1 MDWVTKTRKKE
12 AVVELMRSGDW
23 LGVLQQFNSEEY
35 REPLLLWI
43 RPSLSSLEFI
53 RDSLSSLHLTTVSSV
68 GCGCGTLEWLLA
80 SATGLTVR
88 GYEVNRMWWEGE
100 HSTPHF
106 IDIGVRSLHTGRET
120 NVSLLSRIC

>member
-1 MDWVTKTRKKE
+1 MDWVAKTRKKE

-43 RPSLSSLEFI
+43 RPTLSSLEFI
-53 RDSLSSLHLTTVSSV
+53 RDSLSSLNLSAVSSV
-68 GCGCGTLEWLLA
+68 GCGCGTLEWLLTA
-80 SATGLTVR
+80 ATGLKVR

-106 IDIGVRSLHTGRET
+106 IDIGLTILLTGET
-120 NVSLLSRIC
+120 DVLLQSMLTR

>member
-1 MDWVTKTRKKE
+1 MDWVAKTRKKE

-43 RPSLSSLEFI
+43 RPTLSSLEFI
-53 RDSLSSLHLTTVSSV
+53 RDSLSSLNLSAVSSV

-80 SATGLTVR
+80 AATGLKVR

-106 IDIGVRSLHTGRET
+106 IDIGLTILLRGET
-120 NVSLLSRIC
+120 DVLLQSMLTR